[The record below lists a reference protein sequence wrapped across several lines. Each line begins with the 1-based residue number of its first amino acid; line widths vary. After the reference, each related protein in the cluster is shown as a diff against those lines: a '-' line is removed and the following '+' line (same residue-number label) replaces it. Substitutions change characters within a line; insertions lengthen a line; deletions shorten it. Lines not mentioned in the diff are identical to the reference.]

1 MMGLGR
7 AVSALILSGALL
19 CSAPSRADQ
28 RTDQAPWLPVSQVM
42 AELARNPEFV
52 EALYRRLGR
61 NPKAG
66 GILGPDEIKR
76 LREMIL
82 GKDFEGLDRFPGLTV
97 QGMGRSVRLAGAM
110 LSRSS
115 DDDLPPDPATAEQT
129 AEQTAKEMAKEMV
142 EEGLGIPAV
151 GPPPAPDAYLRPLG
165 FGLEAGDRVDPAL
178 AERYADGL
186 RLAELLNR
194 LSLNAPGGGERYRVV
209 LVEGQTDGRRLD
221 TPRALMEALARN
233 GHDVE
238 VRDSRYFANFGDL
251 IYHGRDVLTP
261 FWIDTR
267 LPVPGTD
274 RNLLVPVSHSQHE
287 LIVRGP
293 VVNADLSF
301 YFGIDGQAVFR
312 PSVTRDQAWVMGR
325 VAHRYRGEEAMEVI
339 RLAGVIVRAYDVIK
353 RRHPELPFG
362 GYYALGVC
370 NDVNAM
376 IELRMRGETTLFPLT
391 LDPQFFTDTGEVGR
405 LAASLPLDSRWRSV
419 ADPRR
424 VLGSLPVDDL
434 AALPLPSLREDLE
447 KVRAAWEGGRLP
459 RPGVGGITLLIALL
473 GAVMAALLAAGL
485 WSVRLWLVRRRR

>member
-1 MMGLGR
+1 MMAAPMMAGLAS
-7 AVSALILSGALL
+7 AVSALILSGILL
-19 CSAPSRADQ
+19 CSASLRADE
-28 RTDQAPWLPVSQVM
+28 APWLPVSQVM
-42 AELARNPEFV
+42 SELARNPDFV

-110 LSRSS
+110 LDRPS
-115 DDDLPPDPATAEQT
+115 DDDLAPEPAPVEKAPAEKAVETA
-129 AEQTAKEMAKEMV
+129 AEATID
-142 EEGLGIPAV
+142 EGLGIPAA
-151 GPPPAPDAYLRPLG
+151 GTPPALDAYLRPLG

-194 LSLNAPGGGERYRVV
+194 LSLNAPDGGRRHRVV
-209 LVEGQTDGRRLD
+209 LDGQSLD
-221 TPRALMEALARN
+221 TPRALVEALARS

-251 IYHGRDVLTP
+251 IYQGRDVLTP

-287 LIVRGP
+287 LVVRGP

-325 VAHRYRGEEAMEVI
+325 VAHHYRGEEAMEVI
-339 RLAGVIVRAYDVIK
+339 RLAGVIVRAYDTIK

-391 LDPQFFTDTGEVGR
+391 LDPQFFTDEGEIGR
-405 LAASLPLDSRWRSV
+405 LAESLPLDSRWRGV

-424 VLGSLPVDDL
+424 ILGSLPVDDL

-447 KVRAAWEGGRLP
+447 KVRTAWESGRLS
-459 RPGVGGITLLIALL
+459 RPGVGDVALF
-473 GAVMAALLAAGL
+473 AVVAGLLAAGL

>member
-1 MMGLGR
+1 MMAGLLIAGLPR
-7 AVSALILSGALL
+7 AVSTLVLSAALL
-19 CSAPSRADQ
+19 CSASLRADE
-28 RTDQAPWLPVSQVM
+28 APWLPVSQVM
-42 AELARNPEFV
+42 SELARNPDFV

-97 QGMGRSVRLAGAM
+97 RGMGRSVGLAGAM
-110 LSRSS
+110 LDRSG
-115 DDDLPPDPATAEQT
+115 DDGPPPGSAT
-129 AEQTAKEMAKEMV
+129 V
-142 EEGLGIPAV
+142 EAAVEAAVDEELGIPAA
-151 GPPPAPDAYLRPLG
+151 GTPPAPDAYLRPLG
-165 FGLEAGDRVDPAL
+165 FGVESGDRVDPAL
-178 AERYADGL
+178 AERYADGQ

-194 LSLNAPGGGERYRVV
+194 LSLNAP
-209 LVEGQTDGRRLD
+209 DGRPRHRVALDGRTLD
-221 TPRALMEALARN
+221 TPRALMEALARD

-267 LPVPGTD
+267 LPIPGTD
-274 RNLLVPVSHSQHE
+274 RTLLVPVSHSQHE
-287 LIVRGP
+287 LVVRGR

-301 YFGIDGQAVFR
+301 YFGIDGRAVFR
-312 PSVTRDQAWVMGR
+312 PSVTRDQGWVMGR

-339 RLAGVIVRAYDVIK
+339 RLAGVIVSAYDAIK

-362 GYYALGVC
+362 GYHALGVC

-391 LDPQFFTDTGEVGR
+391 LDPQFFTDEGEVGR
-405 LAASLPLDSRWRSV
+405 LAEGLPLDSRWWSA

-424 VLGSLPVDDL
+424 ILGSIPVDDL
-434 AALPLPSLREDLE
+434 ATLPLSSLREDLE
-447 KVRAAWEGGRLP
+447 KVRAAS
-459 RPGVGGITLLIALL
+459 GIGHSLRSGAGDFALL
-473 GAVMAALLAAGL
+473 GAVAAGLLAAGL
-485 WSVRLWLVRRRR
+485 WSVRLWFVRRR

>member
-1 MMGLGR
+1 MMAAPMMAGLAR
-7 AVSALILSGALL
+7 AVSALVLSGILL
-19 CSAPSRADQ
+19 CSASLRSDEAP
-28 RTDQAPWLPVSQVM
+28 PWLPVSQVM
-42 AELARNPEFV
+42 SELAQNPDFV

-110 LSRSS
+110 LDRSG
-115 DDDLPPDPATAEQT
+115 DDDLPPAPAT
-129 AEQTAKEMAKEMV
+129 V
-142 EEGLGIPAV
+142 EAAVDEELGIPAV
-151 GPPPAPDAYLRPLG
+151 GTPPAPDAYLRPLG
-165 FGLEAGDRVDPAL
+165 FGLEAGDRVDPEL
-178 AERYADGL
+178 AERHADGL
-186 RLAELLNR
+186 RLAQLLNR
-194 LSLNAPGGGERYRVV
+194 LSLNAPDGGRRYRII
-209 LVEGQTDGRRLD
+209 LDGRTLD
-221 TPRALMEALARN
+221 TPHALMDALALD

-274 RNLLVPVSHSQHE
+274 RTLLVPVSHSQHE
-287 LIVRGP
+287 LVVRGP

-325 VAHRYRGEEAMEVI
+325 VAHRYRGEEAMEAI
-339 RLAGVIVRAYDVIK
+339 RLAGVIVRAYDAIK

-376 IELRMRGETTLFPLT
+376 IELHMRGETTLFPLT
-391 LDPQFFTDTGEVGR
+391 LDPQFFTEEREVGR
-405 LAASLPLDSRWRSV
+405 LAESLPLDSRWRAA

-424 VLGSLPVDDL
+424 ILGSIPVKDIST
-434 AALPLPSLREDLE
+434 LPLPSLREDLE
-447 KVRAAWEGGRLP
+447 KVRAALMSGRPSRSGAGDLALP
-459 RPGVGGITLLIALL
+459 
-473 GAVMAALLAAGL
+473 GAVAAGILVAGL
-485 WSVRLWLVRRRR
+485 WSIRLWLVRRRR